1 MVKSPKSWLSVINFI
16 LAIVAINIVAQS
28 FYTRFDFTKEKRYT
42 LNQKTKETL
51 EKTKKDITITV
62 FLDGEIPAAFRR
74 LSNAT
79 KDLLNDYKA
88 YANANVK
95 VIFADPLKDVSASEQ
110 NSIIEKYIGVGI
122 KPMAVNIKNDAGLTQ
137 KIIFPMALI
146 QYGEKQIPINLLQK
160 TGGAATD
167 YEENITSSI
176 QNLEYAFTSGIKRL
190 LKGSTPQIGFTEGH
204 GEPDNLYLNDA
215 ISALSPNYLVG
226 RVDLNLMNKEGLD
239 SLKVLFIVKPKKPF
253 TELEKYKINYFVMKG
268 GRLIWSIDQV
278 NAELDSLQNKGQIL
292 ASNLGLNL
300 DDMLFEYG
308 ARINYNLVKDLNSSL
323 IPVAIPSAGQQT
335 QIDMAPWLY
344 YPVLI
349 PDTSNSVV
357 KNIDGIRSQF
367 TSTVDTIGIANV
379 NKQIILRTSSYNSIS
394 ETPKMLSLQTV
405 AEQPTQQ
412 EYASTAKAIGVLLE
426 GSFKSVFFNRP
437 VPVGITENYNLPANS
452 KLAKMIVLG
461 DGDIFINQVSKT
473 DGMSFPLGFDRYTQ
487 QNYGNKALLLNIADY
502 FTDDDNLI
510 ALRNKEIKVRLLDK
524 VLLRTDKTKWQLINA
539 IFPLLMLICFAT
551 FQHYYRKYKYAK

>member
-1 MVKSPKSWLSVINFI
+1 MVKSPKSWLSVVNFI

-95 VIFADPLKDVSASEQ
+95 VIFADPLKDVPASEQ

-349 PDTSNSVV
+349 PDTSNNLV

>member
-95 VIFADPLKDVSASEQ
+95 VIFADPLKDVPASEQ

-176 QNLEYAFTSGIKRL
+176 QNLEYAFRESSKVKREY
-190 LKGSTPQIGFTEGH
+190 T
-204 GEPDNLYLNDA
+204 
-215 ISALSPNYLVG
+215 NYE
-226 RVDLNLMNKEGLD
+226 R
-239 SLKVLFIVKPKKPF
+239 
-253 TELEKYKINYFVMKG
+253 
-268 GRLIWSIDQV
+268 
-278 NAELDSLQNKGQIL
+278 
-292 ASNLGLNL
+292 
-300 DDMLFEYG
+300 
-308 ARINYNLVKDLNSSL
+308 
-323 IPVAIPSAGQQT
+323 
-335 QIDMAPWLY
+335 
-344 YPVLI
+344 
-349 PDTSNSVV
+349 
-357 KNIDGIRSQF
+357 
-367 TSTVDTIGIANV
+367 
-379 NKQIILRTSSYNSIS
+379 
-394 ETPKMLSLQTV
+394 
-405 AEQPTQQ
+405 
-412 EYASTAKAIGVLLE
+412 
-426 GSFKSVFFNRP
+426 
-437 VPVGITENYNLPANS
+437 
-452 KLAKMIVLG
+452 
-461 DGDIFINQVSKT
+461 
-473 DGMSFPLGFDRYTQ
+473 
-487 QNYGNKALLLNIADY
+487 
-502 FTDDDNLI
+502 
-510 ALRNKEIKVRLLDK
+510 
-524 VLLRTDKTKWQLINA
+524 
-539 IFPLLMLICFAT
+539 
-551 FQHYYRKYKYAK
+551 

>member
-1 MVKSPKSWLSVINFI
+1 MVKSPKSWLSVVNFI

-95 VIFADPLKDVSASEQ
+95 VIFADPLKDVPASEQ

>member
-349 PDTSNSVV
+349 PDTSNSLV